1 MISKSGQDS
10 ASILLVDD
18 ELVILKVLS
27 LELRAENFLVTAA
40 SSGNEAINAL
50 QSTLYDVVIT
60 DLTMDEIDGVD
71 ILKATRKLAPMTAV
85 IIITGYSES
94 ESAKEAKRLG
104 VDDFLVKPFE
114 VEELFS
120 SIQACLTKRRL
131 R

>member
-1 MISKSGQDS
+1 
-10 ASILLVDD
+10 LVDD